1 MKRITALLT
10 ALVLAIAV
18 TACGTQEVEELQS
31 IAGIA
36 AGDAQFSTLV
46 DALTEAGLVDT
57 FADDDAGPFT
67 VFAPTNAAFSQFLSD
82 AGLTGDQLLAS
93 PELGNILRYHVLD
106 GEFLAADVVAAA
118 PFAAPTLLAGASID
132 VAVVGGGVLL
142 DCRVNVVTTDIEASN
157 GVIHVI
163 DYVLDPNAAD
173 LTIAEIA
180 ACDDAFSSL
189 VGALTD
195 ADLVS
200 TFADAD
206 AGPFTVFAPTNA
218 AFAAI
223 ADVLPT
229 LTDDEI
235 LEILR
240 LHVIAGEVSSTD
252 AIDAFSAR
260 SLDGELLYF
269 IVDGDDLRVDD
280 VAVVTAADVQAS
292 NGVIHVIDAVLLPK
306 GTIADAVVAR
316 AGAAEPQFQTLLQA
330 IQEANEVVLNTLGD
344 VDAGPFTVF
353 APTDDAFA
361 AIDEA
366 TLNELLADQAA
377 LTDVLLYHVTDAG
390 ALLAAQVVA
399 LVAGG
404 PEPVAMLNGDDVT
417 VSLVGDSVL
426 VNGATVVVTDVLT
439 ANGVIHVI
447 DAVLFPPPAPTSD

>member
-206 AGPFTVFAPTNA
+206 AGPFTVFAPTNT

-229 LTDDEI
+229 LTDAEI

-366 TLNELLADQAA
+366 TLNALLADQAA

-417 VSLVGDSVL
+417 VSLVGESVL

>member
-18 TACGTQEVEELQS
+18 TACGTQEIEELQS

-36 AGDAQFSTLV
+36 AGDEQFSILV
-46 DALTEAGLVDT
+46 DALTDAGLVDT

-132 VAVVGGGVLL
+132 VAVVDGGVLL
-142 DCRVNVVTTDIEASN
+142 DCRVNVVTTDIQASN

-189 VGALTD
+189 VGALSD
-195 ADLVS
+195 AGLVD

-206 AGPFTVFAPTNA
+206 AGPFTVFAPTND

-223 ADVLPT
+223 ASVLPT
-229 LTDDEI
+229 LTEAEI
-235 LEILR
+235 LEVLQ
-240 LHVIAGEVSSTD
+240 LHVVAGAVSSTD
-252 AIDAFSAR
+252 AIAAFSAR
-260 SLDGELLYF
+260 SLGGELIYF

-280 VAVVTAADVQAS
+280 AAVVTSADVQAS

-306 GTIADAVVAR
+306 GTIADAVVSR
-316 AGAAEPQFQTLLQA
+316 ANAADPEFQTLLDA
-330 IQEANEVVLNTLGD
+330 IGEANALVLDTLGD
-344 VDAGPFTVF
+344 VNEGPFTVF

-366 TLNELLADQAA
+366 TLNELLADEAA
-377 LTDVLLYHVTDAG
+377 LTNVLLYHVTDAG
-390 ALLAAQVVA
+390 ALLASQVVA
-399 LVAGG
+399 LVDGG
-404 PEPVAMLNGDDVT
+404 PEPVTMLNGDDVT
-417 VSLVGDSVL
+417 VSLVGGSVL

-447 DAVLFPPPAPTSD
+447 DAVLFPPAAPTSD